1 MSEKDRQDT
10 TEEDIFSSFDEEVS
24 KEEVEA
30 GKLPEEDKG
39 LYESLDPYWDIPPP
53 EIKKKGVSEQ
63 QKRRIEM
70 NRLLLRV
77 DQLLASD
84 PYFDIKSPVDEKEP
98 VNLEKGEDE
107 EEEIEI
113 EQGASPKASPFKF
126 AVIPLSG
133 RLRTAIDGTQ
143 LGEGDMQVMSNLRY
157 GRKSPKSVA
166 GMTKINSNI
175 FYSG

>member
-1 MSEKDRQDT
+1 MNEKDRQDS
-10 TEEDIFSSFDEEVS
+10 TEQDIFSSFDEEVS

-39 LYESLDPYWDIPPP
+39 VYESLDPYWDIPPP
-53 EIKKKGVSEQ
+53 EIKKKGISEQ
-63 QKRRIEM
+63 QKRRMELARI
-70 NRLLLRV
+70 RLQV
-77 DQLLASD
+77 DQMLASD
-84 PYFDIKSPVDEKEP
+84 PYFDIKSPIDEKEP
-98 VNLEKGEDE
+98 VNKEKGEDE

-113 EQGASPKASPFKF
+113 EQDATPKASPFKF
-126 AVIPLSG
+126 ATIPLSG

-157 GRKSPKSVA
+157 GRKSPKSVT